1 MFPVGLTD
9 LSAIKYKKDILP
21 FQVRCLFGAV
31 SQIRTGDLILT
42 KDALYLLSYNSVPR
56 SLSIIYNNRQNVKRF
71 FKKNQIFF
79 APLLYPENTRD
90 YPVFTHQD
98 KLSSVHKH
106 TVHCHKTKTNQK
118 ISDIPQTPQP
128 GAAKR
133 RSIIEHRKSPRG
145 EHVCR
150 NKREESKVCKR

>member
-71 FKKNQIFF
+71 FKKIKYF
-79 APLLYPENTRD
+79 LLPCYTLKIREIIR
-90 YPVFTHQD
+90 
-98 KLSSVHKH
+98 SSH
-106 TVHCHKTKTNQK
+106 TKTNYRQYINTQFTVTRQK
-118 ISDIPQTPQP
+118 QT
-128 GAAKR
+128 KR
-133 RSIIEHRKSPRG
+133 YQIFHRR
-145 EHVCR
+145 R
-150 NKREESKVCKR
+150 NQEPPNGGQS